1 MVEYFKTVDGRITE
15 VDRPEPG
22 CWINMVA
29 PTGDEVRQILC
40 EIDVDDGFLRA
51 ALDPEESSRVETEED
66 QLLLIVDIPVVE
78 QSDSSTRDVQMYT
91 TLPMAIIVVEDY
103 VITVCLEDTSVTR
116 QLANGKVRGI
126 QIGLKTRFVFQLLLR
141 VAGRFLNYLRR
152 IQRNFTKIEQRLY
165 ESLNNDEMMQM
176 IALSKSLIY
185 FSASLRGNEVTME
198 KVLRGRLLKLYE
210 DDRDMLEDALV
221 EVRQAIDMA
230 SVYSS
235 VMSSTMEAYSSVVS
249 NNLNSIMKVLTIIT
263 VILTIP
269 NMIFG
274 FYGMNVTS
282 LPLPFAWFPA
292 LVAVLACVAAW
303 LFLKIRKLY

>member
-1 MVEYFKTVDGRITE
+1 MVEYFKTVDGRITQVE
-15 VDRPEPG
+15 KPEAG
-22 CWINMVA
+22 CWINLVA

-51 ALDPEESSRVETEED
+51 ALDPEESSRVETEEG
-66 QLLLIVDIPVVE
+66 QLLLIVDIPVLD
-78 QSDSSTRDVQMYT
+78 DSSTRDVQMYT

-116 QLANGKVRGI
+116 QLANGKVRGV

-152 IQRNFTKIEQRLY
+152 IQRSFTKIEQRLY
-165 ESLNNDEMMQM
+165 ESLDNEELMQL

-210 DDRDMLEDALV
+210 DDRDLLEDALI

-274 FYGMNVTS
+274 FYGMNVVS
-282 LPLPFAWFPA
+282 LPLPFAWFPTLIA
-292 LVAVLACVAAW
+292 VFSCVVAWV
-303 LFLKIRKLY
+303 FLKIRKLY

>member
-1 MVEYFKTVDGRITE
+1 MVEYFKTVDGRITQVE
-15 VDRPEPG
+15 KPEAG
-22 CWINMVA
+22 CWINLVA

-51 ALDPEESSRVETEED
+51 ALDPEESSRVETEEG
-66 QLLLIVDIPVVE
+66 QLLLIVDIPVLD
-78 QSDSSTRDVQMYT
+78 DSSTRDVQMYT

-116 QLANGKVRGI
+116 QLANGKVRGV

-152 IQRNFTKIEQRLY
+152 IQRSFTKIEQRLY
-165 ESLNNDEMMQM
+165 ESLDNEELMQL

-210 DDRDMLEDALV
+210 DDRDLLEDALI

-230 SVYSS
+230 NVYSS

-274 FYGMNVTS
+274 FYGMNVVS
-282 LPLPFAWFPA
+282 LPLPFAWFPTLIA
-292 LVAVLACVAAW
+292 VFSCVVAWV
-303 LFLKIRKLY
+303 FLKIRKLY